1 VSPPLTACLFVT
13 PEGSYPKPSI
23 SVSPSGV
30 IPVGGNV
37 NIRCWHLHQNMRFQ
51 LYKAGDGNY
60 LSYTDPAGSE
70 AEFPITS
77 ARREHGGSYT
87 CRYTYRSGGTVYSEP
102 SDPVQIIVTGEGPSL
117 APRLLAHT
125 KPEPW
130 CPADGMSS
138 PGQCRGLEFAL
149 YKAGARNAAAWG
161 RDSAGVKF
169 PIPKVSRAE
178 EGSYTCY
185 YPPDTWSEPRDP
197 MELVVGSE
205 GPLLLVLSSAPTENS
220 RAPSSL
226 EPPFRELKAD
236 INPHLILLFCSWRPG
251 LGGCLGLVLTSC
263 LLCADPSLPRPSI
276 SLSPSGVT
284 APGAD
289 VTIQCQGPRWD
300 VRFFLHKAGDLNPQ
314 QHMDR
319 TGAGAEFRIPTVG
332 RQHGGSYSCSYRP
345 QSEPFVCSQPSNTV
359 ELVVA
364 GERPSSVVDSVT
376 GGFPSWGSR
385 SSWGFRAEGG
395 EISDPGGS
403 CRAGAFPRGCSS
415 GYPHTGNTQRS
426 QGPGAAELAPA
437 PATNPPPRTDSN
449 DDAESGAEVD

>member
-1 VSPPLTACLFVT
+1 MGRGLNQTDAVC
-13 PEGSYPKPSI
+13 GSYPKPSI

-138 PGQCRGLEFAL
+138 PG
-149 YKAGARNAAAWG
+149 
-161 RDSAGVKF
+161 
-169 PIPKVSRAE
+169 
-178 EGSYTCY
+178 
-185 YPPDTWSEPRDP
+185 
-197 MELVVGSE
+197 
-205 GPLLLVLSSAPTENS
+205 
-220 RAPSSL
+220 
-226 EPPFRELKAD
+226 
-236 INPHLILLFCSWRPG
+236 
-251 LGGCLGLVLTSC
+251 
-263 LLCADPSLPRPSI
+263 
-276 SLSPSGVT
+276 
-284 APGAD
+284 
-289 VTIQCQGPRWD
+289 PRWD

-364 GERPSSVVDSVT
+364 GERPSSVSPLPAR
-376 GGFPSWGSR
+376 PSEVWG
-385 SSWGFRAEGG
+385 
-395 EISDPGGS
+395 
-403 CRAGAFPRGCSS
+403 CRAG
-415 GYPHTGNTQRS
+415 TGPS
-426 QGPGAAELAPA
+426 HK
-437 PATNPPPRTDSN
+437 PPSPD
-449 DDAESGAEVD
+449 

>member
-1 VSPPLTACLFVT
+1 LGETLTLSLLRRWRST
-13 PEGSYPKPSI
+13 LETGRKLSSPKPSI
-23 SVSPSGV
+23 FLNPSGGH
-30 IPVGGNV
+30 PGG
-37 NIRCWHLHQNMRFQ
+37 
-51 LYKAGDGNY
+51 A
-60 LSYTDPAGSE
+60 T
-70 AEFPITS
+70 
-77 ARREHGGSYT
+77 
-87 CRYTYRSGGTVYSEP
+87 TVQY
-102 SDPVQIIVTGEGPSL
+102 Q
-117 APRLLAHT
+117 
-125 KPEPW
+125 
-130 CPADGMSS
+130 
-138 PGQCRGLEFAL
+138 GQCRGLEFAL

-205 GPLLLVLSSAPTENS
+205 G
-220 RAPSSL
+220 
-226 EPPFRELKAD
+226 
-236 INPHLILLFCSWRPG
+236 
-251 LGGCLGLVLTSC
+251 
-263 LLCADPSLPRPSI
+263 LPRPSI

-364 GERPSSVVDSVT
+364 GERPSSVSPLPAR
-376 GGFPSWGSR
+376 PSEVCRGLSQGVLLRLPPHWEHTEESGPR
-385 SSWGFRAEGG
+385 G
-395 EISDPGGS
+395 
-403 CRAGAFPRGCSS
+403 CRAG
-415 GYPHTGNTQRS
+415 TGPS
-426 QGPGAAELAPA
+426 HK
-437 PATNPPPRTDSN
+437 PPSPD
-449 DDAESGAEVD
+449 